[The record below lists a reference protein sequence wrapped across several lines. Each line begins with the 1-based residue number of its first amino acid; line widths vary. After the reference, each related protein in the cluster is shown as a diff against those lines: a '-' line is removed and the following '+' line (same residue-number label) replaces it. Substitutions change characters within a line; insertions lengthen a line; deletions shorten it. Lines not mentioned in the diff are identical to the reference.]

1 AEAVCPATP
10 TPHGP
15 TEMREI
21 VLHTVYSPMVGSF
34 YRSHSPGK
42 PAFVE
47 VGSAVSMDTTVC
59 IIEAMKV
66 MNEIPADVEG
76 VVVEVLT
83 KDGQVVEFGQPLFKI
98 APKT

>member
-1 AEAVCPATP
+1 
-10 TPHGP
+10 
-15 TEMREI
+15 MREI